1 MSGLFQCRLIS
12 PLSFPPLF
20 ALTYLSSAFS
30 DNGIIRTLHVPI
42 YLTKIKG
49 SQVHCLDREV
59 RARIMNVDVTEFRF
73 KLALVNRKYDE
84 VRTERVV
91 IGG

>member
-1 MSGLFQCRLIS
+1 M
-12 PLSFPPLF
+12 
-20 ALTYLSSAFS
+20 
-30 DNGIIRTLHVPI
+30 PI

-49 SQVHCLDREV
+49 SQVHCLDRQV

-84 VRTERVV
+84 VSIGWSSLERFLMRVADKP
-91 IGG
+91 IGTFTVFCDP

>member
-1 MSGLFQCRLIS
+1 MCHLS
-12 PLSFPPLF
+12 PHVTTTSHPNSTP
-20 ALTYLSSAFS
+20 ARS

-84 VRTERVV
+84 V
-91 IGG
+91 